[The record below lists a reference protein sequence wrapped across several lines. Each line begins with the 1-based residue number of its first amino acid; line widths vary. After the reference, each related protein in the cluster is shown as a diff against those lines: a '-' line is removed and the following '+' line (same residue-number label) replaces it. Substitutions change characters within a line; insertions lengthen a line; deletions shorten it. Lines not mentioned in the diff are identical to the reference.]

1 MESRIFYKMQWKST
15 ELETKEKCNPQSVT
29 WNKNWIQLSESAC
42 PASASLGLDLLLGS
56 IPITAKTNTSK
67 YKQ

>member
-1 MESRIFYKMQWKST
+1 MESKIFYKMQWKST

-42 PASASLGLDLLLGS
+42 PASASLGLDLLGS
-56 IPITAKTNTSK
+56 IPITAKTKTSK